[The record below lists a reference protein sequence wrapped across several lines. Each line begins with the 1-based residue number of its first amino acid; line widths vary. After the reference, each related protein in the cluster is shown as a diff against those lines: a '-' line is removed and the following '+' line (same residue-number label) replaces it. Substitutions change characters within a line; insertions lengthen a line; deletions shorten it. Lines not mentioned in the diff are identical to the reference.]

1 MTDRE
6 KQRQLACLKRER
18 DLVIFDERQAGGTYQ
33 SIGRRYEV
41 TGERIRRVVQR
52 VEREAQRDAWGQA
65 HEANPP
71 KSRPSDVRNEG
82 WWAERK
88 AGATYTS
95 IAKREKISKER
106 VRTMVHRIQYIKL
119 WAWRHPTD
127 ETVIRGRTMLD
138 DEDGGVTG

>member
-1 MTDRE
+1 MTTQEVTAWVGTRTV
-6 KQRQLACLKRER
+6 A
-18 DLVIFDERQAGGTYQ
+18 RQAREQ
-33 SIGRRYEV
+33 ARAELREV
-41 TGERIRRVVQR
+41 ASA
-52 VEREAQRDAWGQA
+52 VEREAQRDAWVQA

-71 KSRPSDVRNEG
+71 KSRPSDARNEG

-95 IAKREKISKER
+95 IAKREKIS
-106 VRTMVHRIQYIKL
+106 VTTVTVGVWRIQCLKL

-138 DEDGGVTG
+138 DEDGGTRV

>member
-6 KQRQLACLKRER
+6 KQRQLACLKWER
-18 DLVIFDERQAGGTYQ
+18 DLVIFDERQAGGTYR

-41 TGERIRRVVQR
+41 TGERIRGVVQR
-52 VEREAQRDAWGQA
+52 VEREAQRDAWVRA

-71 KSRPSDVRNEG
+71 KRRPSDVRNEG

-95 IAKREKISKER
+95 IAKREQRSKDR
-106 VRTMVHRIQYIKL
+106 VRMVVHHIQCRKL

-138 DEDGGVTG
+138 DEDGRVTG

>member
-1 MTDRE
+1 MTAQEVTAWVGTRTV
-6 KQRQLACLKRER
+6 A
-18 DLVIFDERQAGGTYQ
+18 RQAQ
-33 SIGRRYEV
+33 EQARAERREC
-41 TGERIRRVVQR
+41 RRDVAR
-52 VEREAQRDAWGQA
+52 AVEWEAQRVAWVRA

-71 KSRPSDVRNEG
+71 KRRPSDVRNEG

-95 IAKREKISKER
+95 IAKREQRSKDR
-106 VRTMVHRIQYIKL
+106 VRMVVHHIQCRKL

-138 DEDGGVTG
+138 DEDGRVTG

>member
-1 MTDRE
+1 MTAQEVTAWVGTRTV
-6 KQRQLACLKRER
+6 A
-18 DLVIFDERQAGGTYQ
+18 RQAREQ
-33 SIGRRYEV
+33 ARAELREV
-41 TGERIRRVVQR
+41 ASA
-52 VEREAQRDAWGQA
+52 VEREAQRDAWVQA

-71 KSRPSDVRNEG
+71 KSRPSDARNEG

-95 IAKREKISKER
+95 IAKREKIS
-106 VRTMVHRIQYIKL
+106 VTTVTVGVWRIQCRKL

-138 DEDGGVTG
+138 DEDGR

>member
-1 MTDRE
+1 MTAQEVTAWVGTRTV
-6 KQRQLACLKRER
+6 A
-18 DLVIFDERQAGGTYQ
+18 RQAREQ
-33 SIGRRYEV
+33 ARAELREFHREV
-41 TGERIRRVVQR
+41 ASA
-52 VEREAQRDAWGQA
+52 VEREAQRDAWVQA

-71 KSRPSDVRNEG
+71 KSRPSDARNEG

-95 IAKREKISKER
+95 IAKREKIS
-106 VRTMVHRIQYIKL
+106 VTTVTVGVWRIQCRKL

-138 DEDGGVTG
+138 DEDGR